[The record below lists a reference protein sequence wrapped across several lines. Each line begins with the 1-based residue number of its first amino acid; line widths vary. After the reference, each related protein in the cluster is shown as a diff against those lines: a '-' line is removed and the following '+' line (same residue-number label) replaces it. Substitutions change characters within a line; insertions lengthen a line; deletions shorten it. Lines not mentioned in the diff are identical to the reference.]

1 MNRGNW
7 IFHLILG
14 IIIAGAFLV
23 GIAVASFVIL
33 PIIAILIAAVLIYY
47 WLNNRRRKE
56 KKGPPEEREVTVKK
70 SSYSVHDAEEKDLQ

>member
-7 IFHLILG
+7 IVHLILG

-33 PIIAILIAAVLIYY
+33 PTIAILIVAFLIYY

-56 KKGPPEEREVTVKK
+56 KKVPPGGREVTVKR
-70 SSYSVHDAEEKDLQ
+70 SSYSVHDAEEKDSP